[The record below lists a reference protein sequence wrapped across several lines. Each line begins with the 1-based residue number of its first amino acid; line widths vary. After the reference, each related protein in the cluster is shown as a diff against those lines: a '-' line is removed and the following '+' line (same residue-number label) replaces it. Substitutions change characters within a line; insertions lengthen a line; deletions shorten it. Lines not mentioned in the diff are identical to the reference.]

1 MANAEPITDYD
12 AAELVAEAE
21 VLRRRDASKAELYE
35 GFEKHYQEHAVEQLR
50 QELDEWAVADSL

>member
-35 GFEKHYQEHAVEQLR
+35 EFEKHYQEHAVERLR
-50 QELDEWAVADSL
+50 QEFDEWAVADSL